1 MLQERKDSKYAI
13 MKAHRLMQQY
23 IVMAYARDQ
32 SRRLNFYCKQV
43 CTKRQAN
50 YRDIGRN
57 LNNENMSGIDHG
69 KKSLSLHH
77 LLEVLGGTV
86 RKIWSHWQYLDKE
99 EGQIYLLQSPVIQ
112 IIKTF

>member
-50 YRDIGRN
+50 YRDIRRN
-57 LNNENMSGIDHG
+57 LNNENRSGQDHG
-69 KKSLSLHH
+69 KKFTLSLTFM
-77 LLEVLGGTV
+77 GSV
-86 RKIWSHWQYLDKE
+86 RWYRKKIWSHWLYLDKE
-99 EGQIYLLQSPVIQ
+99 GGQISSLQSPVI
-112 IIKTF
+112 

>member
-1 MLQERKDSKYAI
+1 
-13 MKAHRLMQQY
+13 
-23 IVMAYARDQ
+23 
-32 SRRLNFYCKQV
+32 
-43 CTKRQAN
+43 
-50 YRDIGRN
+50 
-57 LNNENMSGIDHG
+57 MSGRDHG

-112 IIKTF
+112 IIKTS